1 MRDPLK
7 GLLALIAG
15 TFIAVSVAVI
25 MMTTASPIPVLGLLS
40 LIVGFVAHLVLAS
53 PDHHGS

>member
-15 TFIAVSVAVI
+15 TLIAVSVAVI
-25 MMTTASPIPVLGLLS
+25 VMTAASPIPVLGLFS
-40 LIVGFVAHLVLAS
+40 LIVGFVAHLVLAG
-53 PDHHGS
+53 PDHYGR